1 MNDIDVGPTP
11 REASDLLL
19 IAVIAAAVFGVTAAA
34 IAGRA
39 ARGWRR
45 SGHRRAWWL
54 LVAGSGCLGM
64 LIGIVVLVASIH

>member
-1 MNDIDVGPTP
+1 MNDIDVGLTP

-19 IAVIAAAVFGVTAAA
+19 IAVIAAAIFGVTAAA

-45 SGHRRAWWL
+45 NGRWRAWWL
-54 LVAGSGCLGM
+54 LVAGSSCLGI
-64 LIGIVVLVASIH
+64 LIGIVVLVGSIH